1 MNGLIAHRDTNRNR
15 MIFDITHDDLADVFG
30 AGNIRCVPYE
40 AAGASGI
47 TGETLRFLT
56 EVGLPDNDF
65 VSFAGLDDSRNS
77 LRKVSVEELG
87 DTWDLPSAASD
98 WLFAG
103 NFEISAIVLDAA
115 SGELHQMAEGVMRPV
130 PLHGDVSSLVHTVT
144 RLTQVVRGLPEGYE
158 DDDEALEELEGVL
171 DGLKRE
177 ITARDPR
184 PFGDE
189 HSEWLEIV
197 MSIGAGLWGPG

>member
-1 MNGLIAHRDTNRNR
+1 
-15 MIFDITHDDLADVFG
+15 MIFDITYDDLAGAFG
-30 AGNIRCVPYE
+30 AGNIRRLPYE
-40 AAGASGI
+40 AAGAGGI
-47 TGETLRFLT
+47 TGKSLRFLT

-65 VSFAGLDDSRNS
+65 VSFVKIDDSRNS

-87 DTWDLPSAASD
+87 GAWDLPSAASD
-98 WLFAG
+98 WFFVG

-158 DDDEALEELEGVL
+158 DDDEVLEELEGSL
-171 DGLKRE
+171 DELKRE

-197 MSIGAGLWGPG
+197 TSIGAGVWGPR